1 MEVREKLALLE
12 EMLEMDAGSLTP
24 ETVLKELENWDSLA
38 MISLIALLDEKF
50 SKKVPGKTIKSFQT
64 VQDIIN
70 VMGESQNS

>member
-12 EMLEMDAGSLTP
+12 EMLEIDAESLMP
-24 ETVLKELENWDSLA
+24 ETVLKELDNWDSLA

-50 SKKVPGKTIKSFQT
+50 NKKVPGKTIKGFQT

-70 VMGESQNS
+70 NMESQNS